1 MIIRNSNVCC
11 HTAQGAKESTDDRNL
26 VTLSG
31 TPNNNALK
39 LITGFKSTNH
49 WPKNTSFEAYFALK
63 FTNLQ
68 MFTYVKM
75 HKSHKSL

>member
-31 TPNNNALK
+31 TPNNNPLK
-39 LITGFKSTNH
+39 IITGFKSTN
-49 WPKNTSFEAYFALK
+49 N
-63 FTNLQ
+63 
-68 MFTYVKM
+68 
-75 HKSHKSL
+75 

>member
-26 VTLSG
+26 VTFSG

-39 LITGFKSTNH
+39 IITGFKSTN
-49 WPKNTSFEAYFALK
+49 Y
-63 FTNLQ
+63 
-68 MFTYVKM
+68 
-75 HKSHKSL
+75 